1 MSKKQHVSV
10 RLAEADHRKIK
21 EIARRLGVKE
31 SDLFRYIV
39 KNSLNK
45 LLPLQDEL
53 IRGTDLI
60 PVLLDCGQ
68 DLARYFDL
76 DTEQLDQIVNGGLA
90 DEGRRIERQDLDI
103 LAMAGSSNHYA
114 RLKLAA
120 ITHESPGDEDIVKAL
135 KYYLSQ
141 KYQSTC
147 SLLSL
152 WARESIEGPQSAISP
167 NNTHTRENQY
177 A

>member
-45 LLPLQDEL
+45 LLPLQDEH
-53 IRGTDLI
+53 IWGADLI

-68 DLARYFDL
+68 DLARYFEL
-76 DTEQLDQIVNGGLA
+76 DSEQLDQIFNGELT
-90 DEGRRIERQDLDI
+90 DKTRRIEKQDLDI
-103 LAMAGSSNHYA
+103 LAMAGTSDHYA

-120 ITHESPGDEDIVKAL
+120 MTQDAPMNEDVVEAIKQ
-135 KYYLSQ
+135 YLGQ

-152 WARESIEGPQSAISP
+152 WARESIDGPQSALSH
-167 NNTHTRENQY
+167 NNSHSREKQY